1 VTRNRAFVLGGAFL
15 VALVLAFVLQD
26 VVRMVV
32 VLPLA
37 YLWWGFSLLY
47 GAIPQVVLWVGLI
60 ILVAFL
66 LLHSLTSLNTRAPLE
81 EKVVRTSHGNIEELA
96 LVLEKTRDGIYNK
109 WKVANRLGRL
119 ARDLLI
125 QRGDRESEKVVG
137 PLTGHDWQ
145 PSEPVRAYLEVGLNG
160 SFADY
165 HNPRWRFNRPQPTPL
180 DLEAGE
186 AVEFL
191 ETQIKTA
198 DIDNR

>member
-1 VTRNRAFVLGGAFL
+1 VTRNRILALGGL
-15 VALVLAFVLQD
+15 LLIALVLAFVLQD

-47 GAIPQVVLWVGLI
+47 GAIPQVVLWIGLI
-60 ILVAFL
+60 ILVASL
-66 LLHSLTSLNTRAPLE
+66 LLGSLTSWNTRAPLE
-81 EKVVRTSHGNIEELA
+81 EKEVRTSHGNIEELA

-137 PLTGHDWQ
+137 PLTGRDWQ

-165 HNPRWRFNRPQPTPL
+165 PNPRWRFSRPQPTPL

-191 ETQIKTA
+191 ETQIKPG
-198 DIDNR
+198 DLGNR